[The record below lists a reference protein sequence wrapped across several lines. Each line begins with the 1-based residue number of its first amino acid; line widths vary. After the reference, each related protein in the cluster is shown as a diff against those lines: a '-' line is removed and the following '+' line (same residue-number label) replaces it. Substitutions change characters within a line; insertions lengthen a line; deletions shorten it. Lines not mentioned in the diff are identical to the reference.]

1 MNFTREDVLRELEL
15 LPVWRLRTPLQTV
28 APEAMPAPE
37 QVSVKIETQ
46 VMEVPVIE
54 APVVETRVVETETEA
69 ATAVIAESMP
79 YVCTISD
86 DKKWAFIWPASLILS
101 ASQSALFSNILVA
114 LKINKTNQTE
124 IESLASVEAS
134 IIVAMGEVAAQQ
146 VLNTTEPIET
156 LRGKTHQLMSAPLIV
171 TYHPNDMLQHLH
183 LKAKTWEDLC
193 LAKRIVLGI

>member
-15 LPVWRLRTPLQTV
+15 LPVWRLRATLQPV

-46 VMEVPVIE
+46 VID
-54 APVVETRVVETETEA
+54 APVVETKA
-69 ATAVIAESMP
+69 AAPVIAESTP

-101 ASQSALFSNILVA
+101 ASQSTLFGNILVA
-114 LKINKTNQTE
+114 LKISKSNQTE
-124 IESLASVEAS
+124 IESLANIEAS
-134 IIVAMGEVAAQQ
+134 IIISMGEAAARQ
-146 VLNTTEPIET
+146 VLNTTESIET
-156 LRGKTHQLMSAPLIV
+156 LRGKTHQLANAPLIV
-171 TYHPNDMLQHLH
+171 TYHPNDMLQDLH

-193 LAKRIVLGI
+193 LAKRIVLGV